1 MTQALA
7 TRSKRKRRARSAVA
21 RDRAFALDVAGR
33 LLRLAGLSPDDAARV
48 LVVASA
54 PRTARDSERGP
65 SPRRGFCAYCLC
77 AADAASA
84 LSGRDAEFLELADY
98 FLERLPGMAGR
109 RRGRLDQALRGEG

>member
-1 MTQALA
+1 MTPALA
-7 TRSKRKRRARSAVA
+7 TRSRRRRRARLTVA
-21 RDRAFALDVAGR
+21 RDRAFALDLAGR
-33 LLRLAGLSPDDAARV
+33 LLSLAGLSPDDDARA

-54 PRTARDSERGP
+54 PRNVADSEEGP

-98 FLERLPGMAGR
+98 FLERLPTMPGWR
-109 RRGRLDQALRGEG
+109 RARLDRAVRGEG